1 MLRLIALMSL
11 GSLMSCQR
19 VSSDRMLPSTPV
31 QKSVFEVTGSLTQ
44 RVVRVSAILTK
55 QQAFPSKIVDAHFR
69 EEQIGDNHLGPADF
83 KSFTRLKVAPQ
94 DMEKWQ
100 KLLTPI
106 DRPAYDQP
114 LQRPPWWPNAQA
126 FNSLQFYQPG
136 GLTMGRAGWVGIA
149 RQTGE
154 IYIFSFTM

>member
-1 MLRLIALMSL
+1 MLRLIALLSL
-11 GSLMSCQR
+11 GGLMSCQR
-19 VSSDRMLPSTPV
+19 VSSDQILPATPV
-31 QKSVFEVTGSLTQ
+31 STSVFEVTGSRTQ
-44 RVVRVSAILTK
+44 RVARVSAILTK
-55 QQAFPSKIVDAHFR
+55 QQALPSKIWDAHFR
-69 EEQIGDNHLGPADF
+69 DF
-83 KSFTRLKVAPQ
+83 KSFTSLKVAPP
-94 DMEKWQ
+94 DLGKWQ

-114 LQRPPWWPNAQA
+114 RQRPPWWPDAQV

-136 GLTMGRAGWVGIA
+136 GWTMGRAGWVGIA

>member
-1 MLRLIALMSL
+1 MLRLIALLSL
-11 GSLMSCQR
+11 GGLMSCQR
-19 VSSDRMLPSTPV
+19 VSSDQILPATPV
-31 QKSVFEVTGSLTQ
+31 SKSVFEVTGSRTQ
-44 RVVRVSAILTK
+44 RVARVSAILTK
-55 QQAFPSKIVDAHFR
+55 QQALPSKIWDAHFL

-83 KSFTRLKVAPQ
+83 KSFTSLKVAPP
-94 DMEKWQ
+94 DLGKWQ

-106 DRPAYDQP
+106 DRPAYEQP
-114 LQRPPWWPNAQA
+114 RQRPPWWPNAQA

-136 GLTMGRAGWVGIA
+136 GWTMGRAGWVGIA